1 MSTPVLLDSPLPSR
15 SHRGKVRDS
24 YDLGDGRVL
33 IVATDRISAFDS
45 VLPNG
50 IPDKGAVLNQISAF
64 WFERTREVV
73 PNHFLRLAD
82 GTPADDLP
90 FALPTELLGRSMVV
104 RKARRIDVE
113 CIVRGYLAGS
123 AWAEYK
129 ESGRV
134 GGMRMPPGM
143 LESQAFPEPL
153 FTPTTKA
160 EAGHDENM
168 PYSDLVTMVG
178 PEAANAVRLRSL
190 ALYSYAAAYAL
201 SRGIIISDTKFEFGF
216 LDEEPIVIDEMLTPD
231 SSRFW
236 PADQYAP
243 GHTQPSFDKQFVRD
257 WLSASGWDREP
268 PPPSLPDDIVEK
280 TAERYREAYRR
291 LTGQELWRP

>member
-1 MSTPVLLDSPLPSR
+1 MTAPILIDSPLANP

-24 YDLGDGRVL
+24 YDLGDGRLL
-33 IVATDRISAFDS
+33 IVATDRISAYDV

-64 WFERTREVV
+64 WFQRTREVV
-73 PNHFLRLAD
+73 PNHFVRLAD
-82 GTPADDLP
+82 GSAADELP
-90 FALPTELLGRSMVV
+90 FALPPALRGRSMIV
-104 RKARRIDVE
+104 RKAQRIDAE

-134 GGMRMPPGM
+134 GGLRLRPG
-143 LESQAFPEPL
+143 LVESQALPEPM

-160 EAGHDENM
+160 EAGHDENLS
-168 PYSDLVTMVG
+168 YADLMTLVG
-178 PEAANAVRLRSL
+178 AEVANAVRLRSL

-216 LDEEPIVIDEMLTPD
+216 LDGEPIVIDEMLTPD

-236 PADQYAP
+236 PADLYEA
-243 GHTQPSFDKQFVRD
+243 GHSQPSFDKQFVRD
-257 WLSASGWDREP
+257 WLSNSGWNREP
-268 PPPSLPDDIVEK
+268 PPPPLPPEIIEM
-280 TAERYREAYRR
+280 TAERYREGFRR
-291 LTGQELWRP
+291 LTGAELWRP